1 MKKNLCLNIIVLLFP
16 LYANSQSVDSLSLY
30 QSAITFISADLDI
43 LQKEVAVSGI
53 AYDLDC
59 FMFIDSVKNSS
70 LEKILHEKQD
80 KPTPDVYSS
89 ILDRNFNKLSPQTE
103 YSIFFSRIKDGFF
116 LAQVYRLQEY
126 GKSVNYES
134 VINTALQQYYY
145 MFVLNQEQKI
155 KKVFRMK
162 MD

>member
-16 LYANSQSVDSLSLY
+16 LCANSQSVDSLSLY

-70 LEKILHEKQD
+70 LEEILHEKQD

-116 LAQVYRLQEY
+116 P
-126 GKSVNYES
+126 
-134 VINTALQQYYY
+134 
-145 MFVLNQEQKI
+145 F
-155 KKVFRMK
+155 KKFIIRSILMHIVGILTIIFLK
-162 MD
+162 FLVEI

>member
-16 LYANSQSVDSLSLY
+16 LCANSQSVDSLSLY

-70 LEKILHEKQD
+70 LEKILHEK
-80 KPTPDVYSS
+80 
-89 ILDRNFNKLSPQTE
+89 
-103 YSIFFSRIKDGFF
+103 
-116 LAQVYRLQEY
+116 
-126 GKSVNYES
+126 
-134 VINTALQQYYY
+134 
-145 MFVLNQEQKI
+145 
-155 KKVFRMK
+155 
-162 MD
+162 